1 MPVINLI
8 SIIIEICC
16 LLKKNLNVFFNHIGG
31 VVDGVVDHG
40 FEPRTIELVFVATP
54 QSIQHEGQ
62 EKNTYVS
69 ANIFS

>member
-1 MPVINLI
+1 MPVINMI

-16 LLKKNLNVFFNHIGG
+16 LLKKNLNVFFNHIG
-31 VVDGVVDHG
+31 GVVDHG